1 MLIVADS
8 PELKE
13 LAAEILLKEIGV
25 QPSADQQAIFWAN
38 PETKVIEW
46 CIGFTN
52 FIGKTCQIHV
62 VNFNKKYT
70 PRKLLWATFDYPFRQ
85 LGLESLI
92 GIVNSNNEQAMKYD
106 QNLGFKEVHRF
117 VGLHDDGG
125 DIVVFEMKKDEC
137 RFVKE
142 LANAA

>member
-8 PELKE
+8 PKLKE

-25 QPSADQQAIFWAN
+25 QPSADQQAILWAN
-38 PETKVIEW
+38 AETKVIEW

-117 VGLHDDGG
+117 VGLHDNGG
-125 DIVVFEMKKDEC
+125 DIVIFEMKKDEC

>member
-1 MLIVADS
+1 MLVVADS
-8 PELKE
+8 PELKQ
-13 LAAEILLKEIGV
+13 LAAEILHKEIGV

-38 PETKVIEW
+38 PKTEVIEW
-46 CIGFTN
+46 CIGFTA
-52 FIGKTCQIHV
+52 FVGKTCQIHV

-117 VGLHDDGG
+117 KGLHDDGG
-125 DIVVFEMKKDEC
+125 DIVVFELKKDEC
-137 RFVKE
+137 RFIKE
-142 LANAA
+142 LPNAA

>member
-1 MLIVADS
+1 MLVVADS
-8 PELKE
+8 PELKQ
-13 LAAEILLKEIGV
+13 LAAEILPKEIGV
-25 QPSADQQAIFWAN
+25 QPSADQQAILWAN

-46 CIGFTN
+46 CIGFTA

-70 PRKLLWATFDYPFRQ
+70 PRKLLWATVDYPFRQ

-125 DIVVFEMKKDEC
+125 DIVVFEMKKADC
-137 RFVKE
+137 RFIKE
-142 LANAA
+142 LKDAA

>member
-1 MLIVADS
+1 MLVVADT
-8 PELKE
+8 PELKQ
-13 LAAEILLKEIGV
+13 LAAEILHKEIGV
-25 QPSADQQAIFWAN
+25 QPSADQQAILWAN

-46 CIGFTN
+46 CIGFTA

-117 VGLHDDGG
+117 AGLHDDGG
-125 DIVVFEMKKDEC
+125 DIVVFELKKDEC
-137 RFVKE
+137 RFIKE
-142 LANAA
+142 LPNAA

>member
-117 VGLHDDGG
+117 AGLHDNGG
-125 DIVVFEMKKDEC
+125 DIVVFELKKDEC
-137 RFVKE
+137 RFIKE
-142 LANAA
+142 LPNAA

>member
-1 MLIVADS
+1 MLVVADT
-8 PELKE
+8 PELKQ
-13 LAAEILLKEIGV
+13 LAAEILNKEIGV
-25 QPSADQQAIFWAN
+25 QPSADQQAILWAN

-46 CIGFTN
+46 CIGFTA

-125 DIVVFEMKKDEC
+125 DIVVFELKKDEC
-137 RFVKE
+137 RFIKE
-142 LANAA
+142 LPNAA

>member
-25 QPSADQQAIFWAN
+25 QPSADQQSILWAN

-117 VGLHDDGG
+117 VGLHDNGG
-125 DIVVFEMKKDEC
+125 DIVIFEMKKDEC

>member
-1 MLIVADS
+1 MLVVANS
-8 PELKE
+8 PELKQ
-13 LAAEILLKEIGV
+13 LAAEILNKEIGV
-25 QPSADQQAIFWAN
+25 QPSADQQAILWAN

-46 CIGFTN
+46 CIGFTA

-117 VGLHDDGG
+117 VGLHDNGG
-125 DIVVFEMKKDEC
+125 DIVIFEMKKDEC

>member
-1 MLIVADS
+1 MLVVADS
-8 PELKE
+8 PELKQ
-13 LAAEILLKEIGV
+13 LAAEILHKEIGV

-46 CIGFTN
+46 CIGFTA

-117 VGLHDDGG
+117 AGLHDDGG
-125 DIVVFEMKKDEC
+125 DIVVFEMKKADC
-137 RFVKE
+137 RFIKE
-142 LANAA
+142 LKDAA

>member
-38 PETKVIEW
+38 PDTKVIEW

-117 VGLHDDGG
+117 AGLHDDGG
-125 DIVVFEMKKDEC
+125 DIVVFELKKDEC
-137 RFVKE
+137 RFIKE
-142 LANAA
+142 LPNAA

>member
-1 MLIVADS
+1 MLVVADS
-8 PELKE
+8 PELKQ

-25 QPSADQQAIFWAN
+25 QPSADQQAILWAN

-46 CIGFTN
+46 CIGFTA

-106 QNLGFKEVHRF
+106 QNLVFKEVHRF
-117 VGLHDDGG
+117 AGLHDDGG

-137 RFVKE
+137 RFIKE

>member
-1 MLIVADS
+1 MLIVANS

-25 QPSADQQAIFWAN
+25 QPSADQQAIFWAK

-46 CIGFTN
+46 CIGFTA

-117 VGLHDDGG
+117 AGLHDDGG
-125 DIVVFEMKKDEC
+125 DIVVFELKKDEC
-137 RFVKE
+137 RFIKE

>member
-1 MLIVADS
+1 MLVVANS
-8 PELKE
+8 PELKQ
-13 LAAEILLKEIGV
+13 LAAEILNKEIGV
-25 QPSADQQAIFWAN
+25 QPSADQQAILWAN

-46 CIGFTN
+46 CIGFTA

-117 VGLHDDGG
+117 AGLHDDGG
-125 DIVVFEMKKDEC
+125 DIVVFELKKDEC
-137 RFVKE
+137 RFIKE
-142 LANAA
+142 LPNAA

>member
-1 MLIVADS
+1 MLVVADS
-8 PELKE
+8 PELKQ
-13 LAAEILLKEIGV
+13 LAAEILHKEIGV
-25 QPSADQQAIFWAN
+25 QPSADMQAILWAN
-38 PETKVIEW
+38 PDTKVIEW
-46 CIGFTN
+46 CIGFTA

-92 GIVNSNNEQAMKYD
+92 GIVNSNNKQAMKYD

-125 DIVVFEMKKDEC
+125 DIVVFELKKDEC
-137 RFVKE
+137 RFIKE
-142 LANAA
+142 LPNAA

>member
-1 MLIVADS
+1 MLVVANT

-13 LAAEILLKEIGV
+13 LAAEILHKEIGV
-25 QPSADQQAIFWAN
+25 QPSADQQCIFWAN
-38 PETKVIEW
+38 PDTQAVEW

-62 VNFNKKYT
+62 VNFKKKYT

-85 LGLESLI
+85 LGLEALI

-106 QNLGFKEVHRF
+106 QHLGFKEVYRF
-117 VGLHDDGG
+117 EGMHEDGG
-125 DIVVFEMKKDEC
+125 DIVVFRMNKDEC
-137 RFVKE
+137 RFIKE
-142 LANAA
+142 LKDAA

>member
-1 MLIVADS
+1 MLVVADT
-8 PELKE
+8 PELKQ
-13 LAAEILLKEIGV
+13 LAAEILHKEIGV

-46 CIGFTN
+46 CIGFTA

-117 VGLHDDGG
+117 AGLHDDGG
-125 DIVVFEMKKDEC
+125 DIVVFELKKDEC
-137 RFVKE
+137 RFIKE
-142 LANAA
+142 LPNDA

>member
-1 MLIVADS
+1 MLVVADS
-8 PELKE
+8 PELKQ
-13 LAAEILLKEIGV
+13 LAAEILHKEIGV

-38 PETKVIEW
+38 PKTEVIEW
-46 CIGFTN
+46 CIGFTA
-52 FIGKTCQIHV
+52 FVGKTCQIHV

-117 VGLHDDGG
+117 AGLHDDGG
-125 DIVVFEMKKDEC
+125 DIVVFELKKDEC
-137 RFVKE
+137 RFIKE

>member
-46 CIGFTN
+46 CIGFTA

-92 GIVNSNNEQAMKYD
+92 GIVNSNNKDAMKYD

-117 VGLHDDGG
+117 EGMHDDGG
-125 DIVVFEMKKDEC
+125 DIVVFELRKENC
-137 RFVKE
+137 RFINNEKI
-142 LANAA
+142 AA

>member
-1 MLIVADS
+1 MLVVADS
-8 PELKE
+8 PELKQ
-13 LAAEILLKEIGV
+13 LAAEILHKEIGV

-38 PETKVIEW
+38 PKTEVIEW
-46 CIGFTN
+46 CIGFTA

-117 VGLHDDGG
+117 AGLHDDGG
-125 DIVVFEMKKDEC
+125 DIVVFELKKDEC
-137 RFVKE
+137 RFIKE
-142 LANAA
+142 LPNAA

>member
-1 MLIVADS
+1 MLVVADS
-8 PELKE
+8 PELKQ
-13 LAAEILLKEIGV
+13 LAAEILHKEIGV
-25 QPSADQQAIFWAN
+25 QPSADQQAILWAN

-46 CIGFTN
+46 CIGFTA

-92 GIVNSNNEQAMKYD
+92 GIVNSNNEHAMKYD

-117 VGLHDDGG
+117 AGLHDDGG
-125 DIVVFEMKKDEC
+125 DIVVFELKKDEC
-137 RFVKE
+137 RFIKE
-142 LANAA
+142 LPNAA

>member
-1 MLIVADS
+1 MLVVADS
-8 PELKE
+8 PELKQ
-13 LAAEILLKEIGV
+13 LAAEILHKEIGV

-38 PETKVIEW
+38 PKTEVIEW
-46 CIGFTN
+46 CIGFTA
-52 FIGKTCQIHV
+52 FVGKTCQIHV

-117 VGLHDDGG
+117 AGLHDDGG
-125 DIVVFEMKKDEC
+125 DIVVFELKKDEC
-137 RFVKE
+137 RFIKE
-142 LANAA
+142 LPNAA

>member
-8 PELKE
+8 PELKD
-13 LAAEILLKEIGV
+13 LAAEILHKEIGV
-25 QPSADQQAIFWAN
+25 QPSADQQAILWAN
-38 PETKVIEW
+38 PDTKVIEW
-46 CIGFTN
+46 CIGFTA
-52 FIGKTCQIHV
+52 FVGKTCQIHV

-117 VGLHDDGG
+117 AGLHDDGG
-125 DIVVFEMKKDEC
+125 DIVVFELKKDEC
-137 RFVKE
+137 RFIKE
-142 LANAA
+142 LPNAA